1 MLFFVKVRIDI
12 DQLDDLGQALQDG
25 RLDCSA
31 LRSTYCHQYDPEIG
45 LNIWEATDLADFRRQ
60 FAPHRAFYRDLIE
73 VTPVVT
79 PAQAMQLLR
88 DPAAKAAGAAKVS
101 GAGGAAEAADRA

>member
-12 DQLDDLGQALQDG
+12 DQLEDLGQSLQNG
-25 RLDCSA
+25 RLDRSA
-31 LRSTYCHQYDPEIG
+31 LRATYCHQFDPEIG
-45 LNIWEATDLADFRRQ
+45 LNIWEAEDLAAFRRR

-79 PAQAMQLLR
+79 PVQAMQLLR
-88 DPAAKAAGAAKVS
+88 ES
-101 GAGGAAEAADRA
+101 GERTRA